1 MMNQPDPNRSAGGK
15 FAKGNTISSKG
26 GQARAAKLSK
36 RRRRQIAKQGFQA
49 LVDKR
54 FNGNRQLAKNWV
66 GDIGAHN
73 YAKSTGLR
81 LKACFAHPG
90 EPEEYVA
97 RALSKMGNPDEE
109 IDFGFFEGS
118 QSCSD

>member
-1 MMNQPDPNRSAGGK
+1 MNQAKQPDPNRSAGGK

-26 GQARAAKLSK
+26 GQARAAKLGK

-66 GDIGAHN
+66 
-73 YAKSTGLR
+73 
-81 LKACFAHPG
+81 
-90 EPEEYVA
+90 VA
-97 RALSKMGNPDEE
+97 RALSKMGSLEDE
-109 IDFGFFEGS
+109 IDFGFRS
-118 QSCSD
+118 HI